1 MSANTE
7 STLLSILPFM
17 NSKVCQY
24 FIRVFAAPRLGNTF
38 IETKIIHLLK
48 LPVPNLSDGQK
59 QELLSKV
66 TALIEIKKS
75 DFDADV
81 SELEDELNQL
91 VYECYDLS
99 DEEIQVIEHNI

>member
-1 MSANTE
+1 MANN
-7 STLLSILPFM
+7 P
-17 NSKVCQY
+17 
-24 FIRVFAAPRLGNTF
+24 
-38 IETKIIHLLK
+38 
-48 LPVPNLSDGQK
+48 
-59 QELLSKV
+59 
-66 TALIEIKKS
+66 